1 MYKDN
6 DDIDFYVQKKYDQN
20 SEENNKVDKIEIF
33 QKYDQNPIFLELKN
47 IIIPKIIQP
56 KSYF

>member
-6 DDIDFYVQKKYDQN
+6 DDIDFYVYKKYDQN

-47 IIIPKIIQP
+47 IIIPKIMQP
-56 KSYF
+56 K